1 MVPVEAI
8 GTSSDPGTPRVVVI
22 RAFEDTKSVVAML
35 NAAYPV
41 LVVLRAS
48 ETDQRRALD
57 LLSGWALG
65 SGGDIDRIGLNTVL
79 ARPADC
85 APVQL
90 GRNGV
95 VSAVEEAF
103 AGDGSLP
110 LSRDEE
116 ERLIPS
122 AVAGSIS
129 ARRRIIDAYAELATL
144 FALKI
149 RPRSVS
155 QAKAVSVA
163 QQELDRLV
171 SFPSKGPLLASLV
184 EGITKNLVR

>member
-1 MVPVEAI
+1 MVRVEAV
-8 GTSSDPGTPRVVVI
+8 GASSDPGTPRVVVV
-22 RAFEDTKSVVAML
+22 RAFKDTKSVVAML

-103 AGDGSLP
+103 AGDSSLP

-116 ERLIPS
+116 ERLIPQ

-149 RPRSVS
+149 RPRSVPE
-155 QAKAVSVA
+155 ARAVSVA

-171 SFPSKGPLLASLV
+171 SFPSRGPLLASLV